1 MAEVLLSSDELTVI
15 GGPEI
20 VDVSVDFGPQGT
32 RGSYFF
38 AGIGNPNEIDIGA
51 DPNVGDIYIN
61 TQSTTETASY
71 IFQYQNEPGGPVWNQ
86 IVKLYPNIYAT
97 NKTDTF
103 VNGLMEI
110 NIPVINIV
118 KLTTAQTLTSSNFN
132 IQHNVLSSNPVSS
145 SISIGEVV
153 TLEGLVTLPISIN
166 GVEYVDGAWSEIS
179 GTKTVHLLITVV

>member
-20 VDVSVDFGPQGT
+20 VDVSVDFGPQGD

-38 AGIGNPNEIDIGA
+38 AGIGNPNEIEIGA
-51 DPNVGDIYIN
+51 DPKVGDIYIN

-71 IFQYQNEPGGPVWNQ
+71 IFQYQQEPGGYVWNQ
-86 IVKLYPNIYAT
+86 ILKLYPNIYAT

-103 VNGLMEI
+103 TNGVMEI

-118 KLTTAQTLTSSNFN
+118 KLTTAQTLTAANFN
-132 IQHNVLSSNPVSS
+132 IQHNILGNNPISS
-145 SISIGEVV
+145 SLTINEVV

-166 GVEYVDGAWSEIS
+166 AIEYVDGSWSEMS
-179 GTKTVHLLITVV
+179 GSKTVHLLITVV